1 MAPPLIDSEVHGHL
15 WGTDELRA
23 VFAERAKLQGWL
35 DVLVALGDAQAELGI
50 IPAAAA
56 KAMAAEAHIDALD
69 LDLIAAETRRT
80 SHSTLGL
87 IVALQHQLPE
97 DAREWV
103 YYGAT
108 VQDITDTWTATAI
121 RTVCGILWRDLRLIE
136 ARLLELAQDHR
147 DTVVAG
153 RTHGQT
159 GSPTS
164 FGLKAAGWADEIRRH
179 LDRLREGAPRWIVGQ
194 LAGSVGNLAFYDD
207 LGLELRARFCA
218 RLGLADPLVSWTS
231 SRDRVAEFGAL
242 LALVTATLA
251 KIGTEVYQLARPE
264 IDELQEPAPA
274 GTVGSITMPHKRNP
288 EASEHLATLARLVRS
303 SASVLVEGM
312 VAEHERDG
320 RGWKAEWVA
329 LPDACLLTG
338 AALSFALTLV
348 KGLEVHVDTMRDN
361 LGPYSGSERAL
372 TLLAPRLG
380 KHRAQQL
387 LQEAM
392 GAGRE
397 RRLTLVEA
405 LRAAD
410 LLDPA
415 LEQALAT
422 PYAGTAGEMV
432 DAVVRR
438 GHAAR
443 EHEPERWPS

>member
-1 MAPPLIDSEVHGHL
+1 MTASLIDSQVHGHL

-23 VFAERAKLQGWL
+23 VFAERARLQGWL
-35 DVLVALGDAQAELGI
+35 DVLVALGEVQAELGI

-56 KAMAAEAHIDALD
+56 KAIATEAHIDTLD

-121 RTVCGILWRDLRLIE
+121 RTVCGVLWRDLRLIE
-136 ARLLELAQDHR
+136 GRLLELAQEHR

-164 FGLKAAGWADEIRRH
+164 FGLKAASWADEIRRH
-179 LDRLREGAPRWIVGQ
+179 LDRLRDGSPRWIVGQ
-194 LAGSVGNLAFYDD
+194 LAGSVGNLAFYGD

-218 RLGLADPLVSWTS
+218 RLGLADPLISWTS
-231 SRDRVAEFGAL
+231 SRDRVAEFGTV
-242 LALVTATLA
+242 LAVVTATLA
-251 KIGTEVYQLARPE
+251 RIGNEIYQLARPE
-264 IDELQEPAPA
+264 IDELREPAPA

-320 RGWKAEWVA
+320 RGWKAEWIA

-338 AALSFALTLV
+338 AALSFAHALV
-348 KGLEVHVDTMRDN
+348 NGLEVNAAAMRDN
-361 LGPYSGSERAL
+361 LGPYSRSEQAL
-372 TLLAPRLG
+372 ALLAPRVG
-380 KHRAQQL
+380 KHRAQRL
-387 LQEAM
+387 LQEAVRN
-392 GAGRE
+392 GAD

-415 LEQALAT
+415 LEQALAS
-422 PYAGTAGEMV
+422 PSSGTAGEMV
-432 DAVVRR
+432 DAVVTR
-438 GHAAR
+438 GRAAR
-443 EHEPERWPS
+443 EQEPKRWPS